1 MNNANPKI
9 SSTKKG
15 TNSTLFLYKNRNKLS
30 LKMRNVLFRFVTLV
44 VSMAPLIQS
53 FVPHDCY
60 RKRPLPVSYC
70 QDLWRTQHEVQVY
83 TSLHFSMEDAIY
95 NAQSAA
101 GSMVSTSLSS
111 TTPSSLA
118 ILYFAGLLTSFSP
131 CSLGLLPLTI
141 SYISGAAGERDDRQ
155 VFFPTVAFALGLASV
170 FCGLGLTAS
179 LLGGV
184 FGASNDGNVLGGI
197 ILASL
202 SCGISIAM
210 GLQLLD
216 LVNLPLPSL
225 DIGPLAIENKSQIN
239 NSVDAISCE
248 ACSEISFDDNG
259 NVVMNKPKPDASQK
273 SSTGMNS
280 SSSEKNALFRTF
292 LLGGSS
298 AFVASPCATPVLT
311 SILGFVAG
319 NRDEPFLG
327 ALLLFIYTI
336 GYTTPLLLVSATGS
350 KALLNIQSSANDGD
364 DTFVGKIGQLINP
377 IMGAILIWF
386 GTNGFLEAFL
396 GNPSLA
402 GLAPI
407 LD

>member
-1 MNNANPKI
+1 MRK
-9 SSTKKG
+9 
-15 TNSTLFLYKNRNKLS
+15 S
-30 LKMRNVLFRFVTLV
+30 LRYITV
-44 VSMAPLIQS
+44 VALAMAPLIQS
-53 FVPHDCY
+53 FVPRVSY
-60 RKRPLPVSYC
+60 RQSPLPLSISPE
-70 QDLWRTQHEVQVY
+70 LWRTQNDVQVS
-83 TSLHFSMEDAIY
+83 TSLHFSMEDAVY

-101 GSMVSTSLSS
+101 SSMVSSSLSS

-118 ILYFAGLLTSFSP
+118 MLYFAGLLTSFSP

-141 SYISGAAGERDDRQ
+141 SYIAGAAGERDDRQ

-184 FGASNDGNVLGGI
+184 FGASNDENVLGGI

-225 DIGPLAIENKSQIN
+225 DIGPLVIENKALK
-239 NSVDAISCE
+239 NSNDALTCE
-248 ACSEISFDDNG
+248 ACSEISFDEHG
-259 NVVMNKPKPDASQK
+259 NVVMNKPMLGEVQN
-273 SSTGMNS
+273 SSTTVNS
-280 SSSEKNALFRTF
+280 ASSEKNSLFRTF

-319 NRDEPFLG
+319 NRDAPFLG

-350 KALLNIQSSANDGD
+350 RALLNIQSSADNGD
-364 DTFVGKIGQLINP
+364 DSLAGQIGQLINP
-377 IMGAILIWF
+377 IMGGILIWF
-386 GTNGFLEAFL
+386 GTNGFLEALF

>member
-1 MNNANPKI
+1 
-9 SSTKKG
+9 
-15 TNSTLFLYKNRNKLS
+15 
-30 LKMRNVLFRFVTLV
+30 
-44 VSMAPLIQS
+44 
-53 FVPHDCY
+53 
-60 RKRPLPVSYC
+60 
-70 QDLWRTQHEVQVY
+70 
-83 TSLHFSMEDAIY
+83 MEDAIY

-101 GSMVSTSLSS
+101 SSMVSTSLSS

-155 VFFPTVAFALGLASV
+155 VFFPTLAFALGLASV

-184 FGASNDGNVLGGI
+184 FGASNNGNVLGGI

-225 DIGPLAIENKSQIN
+225 DIGPLAIENKSQIK
-239 NSVDAISCE
+239 NSVDAVSCE

-259 NVVMNKPKPDASQK
+259 NVVMNKPKPDATQK
-273 SSTGMNS
+273 SSTGVNS
-280 SSSEKNALFRTF
+280 SSSEKNSLFRTF

-350 KALLNIQSSANDGD
+350 KALLNIQSSANDGA
-364 DTFVGKIGQLINP
+364 DTLVGKIGQLINP

>member
-1 MNNANPKI
+1 
-9 SSTKKG
+9 
-15 TNSTLFLYKNRNKLS
+15 
-30 LKMRNVLFRFVTLV
+30 
-44 VSMAPLIQS
+44 
-53 FVPHDCY
+53 
-60 RKRPLPVSYC
+60 
-70 QDLWRTQHEVQVY
+70 
-83 TSLHFSMEDAIY
+83 MEDAVY

-101 GSMVSTSLSS
+101 SSMVSTSLSS

-197 ILASL
+197 ILATL

-225 DIGPLAIENKSQIN
+225 DLGPLTIENEAQN
-239 NSVDAISCE
+239 GSVDAVLCE
-248 ACSEISFDDNG
+248 ACSEITFDENG
-259 NVVMNKPKPDASQK
+259 NVVMNEQNLDKAQN
-273 SSTGMNS
+273 SSTATNT
-280 SSSEKNALFRTF
+280 EKNSLFRTF

-319 NRDEPFLG
+319 NRDAPFLG

-350 KALLNIQSSANDGD
+350 KALLNIQSSANNGD
-364 DTFVGKIGQLINP
+364 DTLVGKIGELINP
-377 IMGAILIWF
+377 IMGGILIWF

>member
-1 MNNANPKI
+1 MKDDFNQ
-9 SSTKKG
+9 TE
-15 TNSTLFLYKNRNKLS
+15 RNIAKL
-30 LKMRNVLFRFVTLV
+30 LKMRNLFQQIVILALVT
-44 VSMAPLIQS
+44 APLIHCFVPHASYRQS
-53 FVPHDCY
+53 FVPG
-60 RKRPLPVSYC
+60 SYGP
-70 QDLWRTQHEVQVY
+70 DLWRTQNDVQLC
-83 TSLHFSMEDAIY
+83 TSLHFSMEDAVY

-101 GSMVSTSLSS
+101 SSMVSTSLSS

-197 ILASL
+197 ILATL

-225 DIGPLAIENKSQIN
+225 DLGPLTIENEAQN
-239 NSVDAISCE
+239 GSVDAVLCE
-248 ACSEISFDDNG
+248 ACSEITFDENG
-259 NVVMNKPKPDASQK
+259 NVVMNEQK
-273 SSTGMNS
+273 LDKAQNSSTATNT
-280 SSSEKNALFRTF
+280 EKNSLFRTF

-319 NRDEPFLG
+319 NRDAPFLG

-350 KALLNIQSSANDGD
+350 KALLNIQSSANNGD
-364 DTFVGKIGQLINP
+364 DTLVGKIGELINP
-377 IMGAILIWF
+377 IMGGILIWF